1 MSKPVAVR
9 FSENLDD
16 FFEYLITLVTSIQD
30 PSKFGTAEPI
40 EALRK
45 VMKMYE
51 IGNIMHIFTVT
62 THMHWAKVKSR
73 DTSFFE
79 CTCTLIENMVNF
91 IPIKDL
97 RPTLFLDIASAKQMT
112 SGGEEAYIVPREAV
126 DVLWQYW
133 DAFVI
138 ILIDYVHTMRKPRT
152 EIRENGARRAIY
164 TAHYLPDF
172 DIRAACRT
180 WMVDLRF

>member
-1 MSKPVAVR
+1 MAKPVAVR

-16 FFEYLITLVTSIQD
+16 FFDYLATLVTGVKD
-30 PSKFGTAEPI
+30 PSTFGTAEPI

-45 VMKMYE
+45 VMKVYE
-51 IGNIMHIFTVT
+51 IGDIMHLFTKA

-79 CTCTLIENMVNF
+79 CTRTLLESMMGF

-97 RPTLFLDIASAKQMT
+97 RATLFQDIANAKMADDT
-112 SGGEEAYIVPREAV
+112 YIVTREAV
-126 DVLWQYW
+126 EVLWQYW
-133 DAFVI
+133 DAFII

-152 EIRENGARRAIY
+152 EIREGGVRRAIY
-164 TAHYLPDF
+164 TAHYMPEL